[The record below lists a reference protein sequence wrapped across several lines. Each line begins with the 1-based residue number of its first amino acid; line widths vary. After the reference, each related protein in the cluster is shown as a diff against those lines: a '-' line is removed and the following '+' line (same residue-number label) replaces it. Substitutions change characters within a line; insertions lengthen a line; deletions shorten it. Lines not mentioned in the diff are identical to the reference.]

1 LWLLACACPDL
12 ARRAPS
18 PIPSSRAER
27 ARGKLRSAEL
37 LQPALAVRVSLRP
50 TPMRREAQSHTETA
64 LLRLVEALVQRLLR
78 IGQSPQRC
86 SAGGQRIRTIAQ
98 ALCNIRTLPCNASR
112 LTLCDPVL
120 ADVTDRLLDRGP
132 VLFLGGR
139 QLQSGLEC
147 RDARIDK
154 SRDVISCQLRTVWPL
169 GWRRLLRGGEC
180 RTGDQSAWPY
190 RQ

>member
-1 LWLLACACPDL
+1 MPK
-12 ARRAPS
+12 RRFW
-18 PIPSSRAER
+18 
-27 ARGKLRSAEL
+27 G
-37 LQPALAVRVSLRP
+37 
-50 TPMRREAQSHTETA
+50 
-64 LLRLVEALVQRLLR
+64 LVEALVQRLLGV
-78 IGQSPQRC
+78 GQAPQRRC
-86 SAGGQRIRTIAQ
+86 TGGQCVRAIAQ
-98 ALCNIRTLPCNASR
+98 ALGRIGRLPGSAAR
-112 LTLCDPVL
+112 LATRDPLL